1 MDVFGEPKFAALDTD
16 LSPYRM
22 YERLSPLHTHT
33 FLLES
38 LSGPGA
44 MSEISVMGFDPRM
57 IIRGYAD
64 RVEMQTQNDI
74 KTVRTKNPFEALRG
88 QMRVSGYTAHRYVGG
103 AVGTVNYDAIR
114 LIEDMPEL
122 HRIPQ
127 PLFEFGLYDDG
138 VLYDHS
144 TGKAHYFW
152 YDANRQDMLNQE
164 AAKSKPFEAGQPV
177 PDTDYYSFADMV
189 RRARQYI
196 YEGDIFQVVL
206 SRRFLFKTAGNNLRL
221 YAKLRRVNPSPYM
234 FHVKHDKRTCIG
246 ASPEMLIRVTDDRVE
261 TFPIAGTRK
270 RTKDE
275 KENQRLAAEMLSD
288 EKECAEHTML
298 VDLGRNDIGRVCRH
312 GTVHPDSLMEV
323 KRFSHVQHMVTHVV
337 GQMDAKYDMF
347 DVFKSVFPAGTVSG
361 APKIR
366 AMEIIDELEPHA
378 RGPYAGAAGYFSYN
392 GCCDFAISIRTIFIE
407 GDSGFLQ
414 SGAGI
419 VYDSV
424 SRREFQETEE
434 KAGAMFQAIQEASVS

>member
-1 MDVFGEPKFAALDTD
+1 
-16 LSPYRM
+16 M

-38 LSGPGA
+38 LSGPGV

-57 IIRGYAD
+57 VVRGYTD
-64 RVEMQTQNDI
+64 RVEIQTRNDT
-74 KTVRTKNPFEALRG
+74 KTIRTKNPFEALRD
-88 QMRVSGYTAHRYVGG
+88 QMRVSEDTSHRYVGG
-103 AVGTVNYDAIR
+103 AVGTVNYDAIL
-114 LIEDMPEL
+114 LIEDIPKL

-152 YDANRQDMLNQE
+152 YDTNRQDMLTQE
-164 AAKSKPFEAGQPV
+164 AAKPKPFEASQPV
-177 PDTDYYSFADMV
+177 PDTDYESFAEMV

-196 YEGDIFQVVL
+196 YDGDIFQVVL
-206 SRRFLFKTAGNNLRL
+206 SRKFLFKTTGNNLQL

-246 ASPEMLIRVTDDRVE
+246 ASPEMLIRVTDDKVE

-298 VDLGRNDIGRVCRH
+298 VDLGRNDIGRVCRY
-312 GTVHPDSLMEV
+312 GTVHPDSLMKV

-337 GQMDAKYDMF
+337 GQIDAKYDMF

-392 GCCDFAISIRTIFIE
+392 GCCDFAISIRTIFID
-407 GDSGFLQ
+407 GNSGFLQ

-434 KAGAMFQAIQEASVS
+434 KAGAMFQAIQEASLS